1 MRRSQM
7 EIFGLVL
14 IIILVTLG
22 LLFAVVVMTRPS
34 DTGVSYVK
42 ESMMAS
48 NFLNTMLSTSAI
60 GCGSR
65 TVRNVLQDCGASS
78 TPSICAN
85 GMNTCEFA
93 KDIISQMLSST
104 LGKWGKDYHFF
115 IEGPAGLKSVNI
127 KTADCTGEI
136 EGASRPEKVT
146 PALDMVVN
154 LRVCR

>member
-1 MRRSQM
+1 M

-22 LLFAVVVMTRPS
+22 LLFAVIVLTRPS
-34 DTGVSYVK
+34 ETGVSYVK
-42 ESMMAS
+42 ESIMAA

-65 TVRNVLQDCGASS
+65 TVRNVLQDCGSSS
-78 TPSICAN
+78 TPSICSN

-93 KDIISQMLSST
+93 REVIAQMLSST
-104 LGKWGKDYHFF
+104 LGDWGKDYQFF
-115 IEGPAGLKSVNI
+115 IEGPAGLKAVSI

-146 PALDMVVN
+146 PSIDMAVN
-154 LRVCR
+154 LRICR

>member
-22 LLFAVVVMTRPS
+22 LLFAVVVLTRPS

-48 NFLNTMLSTSAI
+48 NFLNTMLSTTAV

-65 TVRNVLQDCGASS
+65 TLRNVLQDCGSSS
-78 TPSICAN
+78 TPSMCSN

-93 KDIISQMLSST
+93 KEVVGHMLDRT
-104 LGKWGKDYHFF
+104 LREWGKDYQFF
-115 IEGPAGLKSVNI
+115 VEGPGGLDSVSI
-127 KTADCTGEI
+127 KTADCAGEI

-146 PALDMVVN
+146 PSLDMVVN
-154 LRVCR
+154 LRICR